1 MVERVGVHLTRTD
14 DDGAAIDALAA
25 AHGGRVGIAGM
36 LGALPRRA
44 RHAPVGRLLGSAVGH
59 ALTWDLRDRL
69 DPVWWP
75 QGITSSADAST
86 DDPADDPAGAPAGAP
101 DDGRYAGREL
111 LVVAWYSRRD
121 GGSRISVLDLETL
134 RYEHVALV
142 NRDLSP
148 LAVHAGGI
156 VWHGPYL
163 HVAATARG
171 FMTCRVDDVIRVDG
185 RLVLPVRF
193 AYQAQGGGKDRL
205 RYSFLSLDR
214 SAHPPAILTG
224 EYRQPGATP
233 RFARYPIDPETSLL
247 VADDD
252 GASHPEWLDDR
263 GVATMQG
270 AVVADSTY
278 YVSVSHGPARLGSL
292 FVGEPGAFTER
303 RRAVPMGP
311 EDLCWW
317 PARRELWSL
326 SEFPVLRWVFTVPHR
341 S

>member
-1 MVERVGVHLTRTD
+1 MVERVGVHLVRTA
-14 DDGAAIDALAA
+14 DDGDAIDALAA
-25 AHGGRVGIAGM
+25 AHGGRVGLAGM
-36 LGALPRRA
+36 LDTLPRRA
-44 RHAPVGRLLGSAVGH
+44 HRAPLGRLLGSDVGH
-59 ALTWDLRDRL
+59 ALTWDLRDRV

-86 DDPADDPAGAPAGAP
+86 DGPTHDRAG
-101 DDGRYAGREL
+101 GRYAGREL

-142 NRDLSP
+142 NPDLSP

-171 FMTCRVDDVIRVDG
+171 FMTCRLDDVVRVGG

-193 AYQAQGGGKDRL
+193 AYRAQGGGQDRL

-214 SAHPPAILTG
+214 SAHPPAILAG
-224 EYRQPGATP
+224 EYRQAGATP
-233 RFARYPIDPETSLL
+233 RFARYPIDPDTALL
-247 VADDD
+247 LADDD

-270 AVVADSTY
+270 AVVAGSTY

-292 FVGEPGAFTER
+292 FVGRPGAFTER

-317 PARRELWSL
+317 PGRRELWSL
-326 SEFPVLRWVFTVPHR
+326 SEFPVLRWVFAIPHGSPGR
-341 S
+341 DQG